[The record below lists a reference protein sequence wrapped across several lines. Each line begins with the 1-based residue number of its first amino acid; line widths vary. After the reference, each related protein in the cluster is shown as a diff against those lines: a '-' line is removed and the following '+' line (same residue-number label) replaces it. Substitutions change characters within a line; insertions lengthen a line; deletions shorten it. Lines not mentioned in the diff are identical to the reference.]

1 MSRQKQLRIN
11 LLAARVAAVGA
22 NLLLQ
27 VGDYWEPKGSTKLY
41 ARVLLVR
48 APQSQRRINQEEGAD
63 ENECQSVQDS
73 LRI

>member
-1 MSRQKQLRIN
+1 MRRQKQIT

-27 VGDYWEPKGSTKLY
+27 VGDYWEPKESTKLY

-48 APQSQRRINQEEGAD
+48 APQSQRTINQEEEPMKMNANPCKTVS
-63 ENECQSVQDS
+63 EF
-73 LRI
+73 